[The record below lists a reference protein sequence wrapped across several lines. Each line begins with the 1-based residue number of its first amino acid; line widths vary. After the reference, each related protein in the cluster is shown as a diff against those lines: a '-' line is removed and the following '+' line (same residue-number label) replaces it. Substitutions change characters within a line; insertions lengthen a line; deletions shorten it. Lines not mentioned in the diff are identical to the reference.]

1 MDLNK
6 LFFRRMAVTQLIVV
20 ILSVLAVSLL
30 INRPDCR
37 LSGTCV
43 PSALFGVLLVAI
55 PLVVVLSW
63 GWERWY
69 HKKTVVM

>member
-30 INRPDCR
+30 INRP
-37 LSGTCV
+37 
-43 PSALFGVLLVAI
+43 
-55 PLVVVLSW
+55 
-63 GWERWY
+63 
-69 HKKTVVM
+69 